1 MSSTAVINFIKH
13 DDYRTPNIAW
23 EQILHLLDKTKII
36 YEPFYLDGES
46 GKYLT
51 SLGLN
56 VIHKNID
63 FYKYVDELNYDYIL
77 SNPPF
82 DDTKNILNKL
92 LEVDKPFILLMPVSK
107 LNTQYMR
114 EYKNKLQLIIPE
126 KRIHFIKIK
135 DGEIINTKN
144 CPFDCFYYCYK
155 MGFENDIMW
164 L

>member
-1 MSSTAVINFIKH
+1 MSSTAVINFIKY
-13 DDYRTPNIAW
+13 DDYRTPKIAW

-46 GKYLT
+46 GRDLT
-51 SLGLN
+51 NLGLN

-63 FYKYVDELNYDYIL
+63 FYENVDKLKYDFIL

-82 DDTKNILNKL
+82 NDTKNILNKL
-92 LEVDKPFILLMPVSK
+92 LEIDKPFILLMPVSK
-107 LNTQYMR
+107 LNTQYIR
-114 EYKNKLQLIIPE
+114 QYKNKLQLIIPQ

-135 DGEIINTKN
+135 DDQIVNTKN

-155 MGFENDIMW
+155 MNLEKDILW